1 MANFYKWTKTK
12 WKLQINDVIEWSV
25 DTGTDVTIIAPE
37 PCHSNWMLQEVNIQ
51 LLVIETLSQLKH
63 SLRWV
68 EHIGPGGQ
76 RGKLKPYVA
85 DIAKNLWGCDLFQ
98 Q

>member
-1 MANFYKWTKTK
+1 M
-12 WKLQINDVIEWSV
+12 QINDIIECSV

-37 PCHSNWMLQEVNIQ
+37 PWHSNWMLQEVNIQ
-51 LLVIETLSQLKH
+51 LLVIETLSQLKQ

-76 RGKLKPYVA
+76 RGKLNPYVTNMA
-85 DIAKNLWGCDLFQ
+85 MNF
-98 Q
+98 